1 MTKEPNKITPQ
12 TEQKKSIRHLVLL
25 VVNTVLFF
33 ALYRILLTFAEM
45 TEKTFASFV
54 VLILYTVLFLGFLL
68 GYLIY
73 NRFLYR
79 KGLTQE
85 DLPREWS
92 EEKKNE
98 FLADGARRLEKS
110 KWMMTIIFP
119 LALTFLI
126 DAVDLFI
133 FDLFR

>member
-1 MTKEPNKITPQ
+1 MNKEPNQITPQ

-45 TEKTFASFV
+45 TKKTFASFV
-54 VLILYTVLFLGFLL
+54 VLLLYTVLFLGFLL

-79 KGLTQE
+79 KGLTPE

-92 EEKKNE
+92 EERKNE
-98 FLADGARRLEKS
+98 FLADGARRLERS
-110 KWMMTIIFP
+110 KWMMTVIFP